1 MTLKNE
7 LKLYYSEI
15 EKLLVCD
22 RKQKSSFMAE
32 LKANVDE
39 YLAISPDSDIEK
51 IKAEF
56 GTPEIIA
63 ESFLSNSDAAA
74 VKKKLDIKRSILIAL
89 VIALA
94 VYIAFVIAS
103 LIDVH
108 TEAHGHIEEG
118 IMMINTAIGGD
129 IL

>member
-1 MTLKNE
+1 MKNE
-7 LKLYYSEI
+7 LKTYYIEI

-56 GTPEIIA
+56 GTPEVIA

-118 IMMINTAIGGD
+118 IMMINAAIGGD